1 MQIYLIFIAECVI
14 FLVLYIHSYGF
25 INLFIIM
32 FLNIV
37 IFTSIMR
44 IIHNPHGIN
53 RQKKPAVPTRLAYTA
68 IAVLY
73 SPWNYRRKHSIR
85 SILPTVRHSACPYT
99 RPAPHSSLTVLHDWI
114 HIENCRLPKD
124 GLPLHGKTP
133 VQDAPSAIPHSQSA

>member
-1 MQIYLIFIAECVI
+1 MCYFFSFVYPLIW
-14 FLVLYIHSYGF
+14 FLGF
-25 INLFIIM
+25 IHYYVSKYCCF
-32 FLNIV
+32 
-37 IFTSIMR
+37 R
-44 IIHNPHGIN
+44 INYAYYTQSACIN

-73 SPWNYRRKHSIR
+73 SPWNYRRKPSIH
-85 SILPTVRHSACPYT
+85 SILPTVHHSACPYT
-99 RPAPHSSLTVLHDWI
+99 RPAPHSSLTVSHDWI